1 MSAGFGSRTFF
12 YYRGDDGLVK
22 TKGFVRAYYLMIL
35 PALVFM
41 FFFELAPIFGN
52 IMAFQDYNPGL
63 GWFRSPFVG
72 WKNFTFMFRIP
83 DSMQVFGNTL
93 IIATWKIL
101 LGLIAPIALSLLL
114 NEVRS
119 TSFRRAVQTLVYLP
133 HFLSWV
139 ILAGIISNLLAL
151 NGIINR
157 LLLVLGLNEPIL
169 FLADNKFFRP
179 MLISTH
185 LWKETGFATIVYL
198 AAISSISLSLY
209 ESAVIDGAGRFKR
222 MRYITLPSM
231 MPTIV
236 LLATLSLGGVLNAGF
251 EQIFNLYNPLVY
263 RTADIIDTYVFR
275 VGLIQLNFSLGTAI
289 GLMKSVI
296 ALVLITISYYL
307 AGRFANYRIF

>member
-1 MSAGFGSRTFF
+1 M
-12 YYRGDDGLVK
+12 LV
-22 TKGFVRAYYLMIL
+22 

-83 DSMQVFGNTL
+83 DSAQVFGNTL
-93 IIATWKIL
+93 IIAAWKIV
-101 LGLIAPIALSLLL
+101 LGLVAPILLAIFL

-119 TSFRRAVQTLVYLP
+119 SLFRRSVQTLVYLP

-139 ILAGIISNLLAL
+139 ILAGIISNLLSL
-151 NGIINR
+151 NGMINR
-157 LLLVLGLNEPIL
+157 FLMLFGLDEPIL
-169 FLADNKFFRP
+169 FLADNRYFRP
-179 MLISTH
+179 MLIATH
-185 LWKETGFATIVYL
+185 LWKETGFGTIVYL
-198 AAISSISLSLY
+198 AAISNISLSLY
-209 ESAVIDGAGRFKR
+209 ESAVIDGAGRFQR
-222 MRYITLPSM
+222 MRYITIPSM

-263 RTADIIDTYVFR
+263 RTADIVDTYVYR

-296 ALVLITISYYL
+296 ALILISISYYL
-307 AGRFANYRIF
+307 ADRFANYRIF